1 MIKKILKEIRLKI
14 NKIGSNFRRNK
25 LKIKNPTIISNNC
38 WAGIVSQ
45 YLGIKY
51 YTPTIGLYFFSE
63 EYIRFLE
70 NFDYYIEQDLKIIKT
85 KDSKYYDE
93 MINKNHQDAII

>member
-1 MIKKILKEIRLKI
+1 MIKKILKEIRLRI
-14 NKIGSNFRRNK
+14 NKFGSSYRRKK

-63 EYIRFLE
+63 EYIKFLE
-70 NFDYYIEQDLKIIKT
+70 RFDYYIKQKLENGKH
-85 KDSKYYDE
+85 SKY
-93 MINKNHQDAII
+93 NKIPLVNANIKN

>member
-38 WAGIVSQ
+38 WAGIVS
-45 YLGIKY
+45 
-51 YTPTIGLYFFSE
+51 
-63 EYIRFLE
+63 
-70 NFDYYIEQDLKIIKT
+70 
-85 KDSKYYDE
+85 
-93 MINKNHQDAII
+93 